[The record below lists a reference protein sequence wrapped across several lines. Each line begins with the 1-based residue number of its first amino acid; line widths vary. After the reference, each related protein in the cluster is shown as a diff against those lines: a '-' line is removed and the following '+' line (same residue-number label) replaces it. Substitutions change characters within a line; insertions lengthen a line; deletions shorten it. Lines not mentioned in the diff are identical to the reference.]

1 MVMAGRSI
9 AAARCTMPIRSGS
22 STSPTGCRSTPGRP
36 TIPRSNRRRCSS
48 ASQRKARRLHRWR
61 RPRKRLDGDVFWPG
75 PQRVVPANAGTHTAW
90 THVLALEQR
99 PFFNIEARGYGFLRS
114 QGRPGASWCRPWLAG
129 MPMTH
134 PGEKFYPE
142 GVHWDDPIARGTLPD
157 LLSKASVQYGARP
170 AIEFRDRPI
179 SFTELEAMVEVAASA
194 FLRAGYGKNTS
205 VALFLGN
212 SPDHPVNFFGAL
224 KAGARI
230 VPLSPLD
237 GERALSHKLGD
248 SGAPI
253 LVTSDLSALLP
264 MALKFLE
271 KGLLDRLIVCE
282 DDNWGAVGNPHTPI
296 PANPAITTFRAFA
309 EGATKPMQWP
319 AIAADD
325 VALLQYTGGTTGLPK
340 GAMLS
345 HGNLTSA
352 VSIYDVW
359 GKAARAKRD
368 AVERVICVLPLF
380 HIYAL
385 TVILLRSLTR
395 GDLISLHQRFD
406 VEAVM
411 RDIEVKRA
419 TAFPGVPTMWIAI
432 ASLPDLE
439 SRDLS
444 SLVSC
449 GSGGAPLP
457 VEVARIFERKVGM
470 KLKSGWGM
478 TETCSPGTGHPKEGP
493 DKPGSIGLM
502 LPGIEMDVV
511 SLEDPRQLMPVGE
524 VGEIRIRGPN
534 VTKGYWNRPKETAEA
549 FVGDR
554 FLTGDI
560 GYMDEDGYFYLVDR
574 KKDMIISGGFNVYP
588 SVIESATYEH
598 PDVEEVV
605 VIGIPDT
612 YRGEAAKAFVKL
624 RRGAKT
630 LDLEGLNAFLAD
642 KIGRHEMPTALEI
655 RDSLPRTPVGKLS
668 KKELIEE
675 ERKKHDEAPAPAPEP
690 LKRARS

>member
-1 MVMAGRSI
+1 
-9 AAARCTMPIRSGS
+9 
-22 STSPTGCRSTPGRP
+22 
-36 TIPRSNRRRCSS
+36 
-48 ASQRKARRLHRWR
+48 
-61 RPRKRLDGDVFWPG
+61 
-75 PQRVVPANAGTHTAW
+75 
-90 THVLALEQR
+90 
-99 PFFNIEARGYGFLRS
+99 
-114 QGRPGASWCRPWLAG
+114 
-129 MPMTH
+129 MTH
-134 PGEKFYPE
+134 PGEQFYPD

-157 LLSKASVQYGARP
+157 LLSKAAKQYGARP

-179 SFTELEAMVEVAASA
+179 GYSELEAMVEVAASA
-194 FLRAGYGKNTS
+194 FLRAGYGKGTS
-205 VALFLGN
+205 IALFLGN

-230 VPLSPLD
+230 VHLSPLD

-248 SGAPI
+248 SGARI
-253 LVTSDLSALLP
+253 LVTSDLATLLP
-264 MALKFLE
+264 MALKFFE

-282 DDNWGAVGNPHTPI
+282 DDTWGAAGNPHTPI
-296 PANPAITTFRAFA
+296 PDHPAILTFKTFVQ
-309 EGATKPMQWP
+309 GATLPGQWP
-319 AIAADD
+319 AISPDD

-359 GKAARAKRD
+359 SKKLRAERKTS
-368 AVERVICVLPLF
+368 ERVICVLPLF

-385 TVILLRSLTR
+385 TVILLGSLEH

-432 ASLPDLE
+432 ASLPDLD

-444 SLVSC
+444 SLTSC
-449 GSGGAPLP
+449 MSGGAPLP
-457 VEVARIFERKVGM
+457 VEVARILQRKANM

-478 TETCSPGTGHPKEGP
+478 TETCSPGTSHPAEGP

-511 SLEDPRQLMPVGE
+511 ALNDPMQVLPTGAT
-524 VGEIRIRGPN
+524 GEIRIRGPN
-534 VTKGYWNRPKETAEA
+534 VTKGYWNRPAETAEA

-560 GYMDEDGYFYLVDR
+560 GYVDGDGYFYLVDR

-588 SVIESATYEH
+588 QMIEQVIYEH
-598 PDVEEVV
+598 PAVQEVI
-605 VIGIPDT
+605 VIGIPDD

-624 RRGAKT
+624 RATASPFT
-630 LDLEGLNAFLAD
+630 LDELKAFLSG
-642 KIGRHEMPTALEI
+642 KLGKHEIPTALDFVDE
-655 RDSLPRTPVGKLS
+655 LPRTPVGKLS
-668 KKELIEE
+668 RHEL
-675 ERKKHDEAPAPAPEP
+675 RNRQSLQQPPAPPRQQQLATGGRP
-690 LKRARS
+690 

>member
-1 MVMAGRSI
+1 
-9 AAARCTMPIRSGS
+9 
-22 STSPTGCRSTPGRP
+22 
-36 TIPRSNRRRCSS
+36 
-48 ASQRKARRLHRWR
+48 
-61 RPRKRLDGDVFWPG
+61 
-75 PQRVVPANAGTHTAW
+75 
-90 THVLALEQR
+90 
-99 PFFNIEARGYGFLRS
+99 
-114 QGRPGASWCRPWLAG
+114 
-129 MPMTH
+129 MTH

-142 GVHWDDPIARGTLPD
+142 GVRWDDAIARGTLPD
-157 LLSKASVQYGARP
+157 LLSKAAMQYGARP

-179 SFTELEAMVEVAASA
+179 SYAELEAKVEVAAAA
-194 FLRAGYGKNTS
+194 FLRAGYGKNHS

-212 SPDHPVNFFGAL
+212 SPDHPINFFGAL

-230 VPLSPLD
+230 VHLSPLD
-237 GERALSHKLGD
+237 GERALSHKLSD
-248 SGAPI
+248 SGARI
-253 LVTSDLSALLP
+253 LITSNLAALLP
-264 MALKFLE
+264 MALKFLD

-282 DDNWGAVGNPHTPI
+282 DDHWGAVGNPQTPI
-296 PANPAITTFRAFA
+296 PDNPAIVTFKTFIA
-309 EGATKPMQWP
+309 GATRPAQWP
-319 AIAADD
+319 SISVDE
-325 VALLQYTGGTTGLPK
+325 VGLLQYTGGTAGLPK
-340 GAMLS
+340 GPMLS

-352 VSIYDVW
+352 VSIYDLW
-359 GKAARAKRD
+359 GRAARTKRD
-368 AVERVICVLPLF
+368 AIERVICVLPLF

-385 TVILLRSLTR
+385 TVILLRSLER

-432 ASLPDLE
+432 ASLPDLG

-457 VEVARIFERKVGM
+457 VEVAKIFERKTNM

-478 TETCSPGTGHPKEGP
+478 TETCSPGTGHPQVGP

-511 SLEDPRQLMPVGE
+511 SLEDPTRLMPVGE
-524 VGEIRIRGPN
+524 AGEIRIRGPN
-534 VTKGYWNRPKETAEA
+534 VTKGYWNRPQETAEA

-560 GYMDEDGYFYLVDR
+560 GYMDADGYFYLVDR

-588 SVIESATYEH
+588 QMIEQAIYTHPAVHEVI
-598 PDVEEVV
+598 
-605 VIGIPDT
+605 VIGIRDD

-624 RRGAKT
+624 RAGAAPFS
-630 LDLEGLNAFLAD
+630 LEELRAFLTG
-642 KIGRHEMPTALEI
+642 KLGKHELPAALDFVDE
-655 RDSLPRTPVGKLS
+655 LPRTSVGKLS
-668 KKELIEE
+668 RHEL
-675 ERKKHDEAPAPAPEP
+675 RVLQPAQQPQPKQQQLATGGH
-690 LKRARS
+690 S

>member
-1 MVMAGRSI
+1 
-9 AAARCTMPIRSGS
+9 
-22 STSPTGCRSTPGRP
+22 
-36 TIPRSNRRRCSS
+36 
-48 ASQRKARRLHRWR
+48 
-61 RPRKRLDGDVFWPG
+61 
-75 PQRVVPANAGTHTAW
+75 
-90 THVLALEQR
+90 
-99 PFFNIEARGYGFLRS
+99 
-114 QGRPGASWCRPWLAG
+114 
-129 MPMTH
+129 MTH
-134 PGEKFYPE
+134 PGEQFYPE
-142 GVHWDDPIARGTLPD
+142 GIHWDDPIARGTLPD
-157 LLSKASVQYGARP
+157 LLSTASVQYGART

-179 SFTELEAMVEVAASA
+179 SYSELEAKVEIAASA
-194 FLRAGYGKNTS
+194 FLRAGCGKNTS

-230 VPLSPLD
+230 VHLSPLD
-237 GERALSHKLGD
+237 GERALSHKLSD
-248 SGAPI
+248 SGARI
-253 LVTSDLSALLP
+253 LVTSDLVALLP
-264 MALKFLE
+264 TALKFLE

-282 DDNWGAVGNPHTPI
+282 DDHWGAVGNPHAPI
-296 PANPAITTFRAFA
+296 PDHPAIVTF
-309 EGATKPMQWP
+309 ATFVADATRPVQWP
-319 AIAADD
+319 AISADD

-359 GKAARAKRD
+359 GRNAAAQRNAI
-368 AVERVICVLPLF
+368 ERVICVLPLF

-385 TVILLRSLTR
+385 TVVLLRSLER
-395 GDLISLHQRFD
+395 GDLISLHQRFE
-406 VEAVM
+406 VQAVM

-419 TAFPGVPTMWIAI
+419 TVFPGVPTMWIAI

-439 SRDLS
+439 RRDLS

-457 VEVARIFERKVGM
+457 VEVARIFERKTNM

-478 TETCSPGTGHPKEGP
+478 TETCSPGTGHPQQGP
-493 DKPGSIGLM
+493 EKPGSIGLM

-511 SLEDPRQLMPVGE
+511 ALDDPKKKLPPGE

-560 GYMDEDGYFYLVDR
+560 GYMDSDGYFYLVDR

-588 SVIESATYEH
+588 QMIEQAIYEH
-598 PDVEEVV
+598 PAVQEVI
-605 VIGIPDT
+605 VIGIPDD

-624 RRGAKT
+624 RAGANPFT
-630 LDLEGLNAFLAD
+630 LDELKAFLAG
-642 KIGRHEMPTALEI
+642 KLGKHEIPAALDFVDE
-655 RDSLPRTPVGKLS
+655 LPRTSVGKLS
-668 KKELIEE
+668 RHEL
-675 ERKKHDEAPAPAPEP
+675 RNLQPSQP
-690 LKRARS
+690 LAQPKQQQLATGGRP

>member
-1 MVMAGRSI
+1 
-9 AAARCTMPIRSGS
+9 
-22 STSPTGCRSTPGRP
+22 
-36 TIPRSNRRRCSS
+36 
-48 ASQRKARRLHRWR
+48 
-61 RPRKRLDGDVFWPG
+61 
-75 PQRVVPANAGTHTAW
+75 
-90 THVLALEQR
+90 
-99 PFFNIEARGYGFLRS
+99 
-114 QGRPGASWCRPWLAG
+114 
-129 MPMTH
+129 MTH
-134 PGEKFYPE
+134 PGEQFYPE
-142 GVHWDDPIARGTLPD
+142 GVHWDDAIARGTLPD
-157 LLSKASVQYGARP
+157 LLSKAAVDYGARP

-179 SFTELEAMVEVAASA
+179 SYAELEAKVEVAASA

-212 SPDHPVNFFGAL
+212 SPDHPINFFGAL

-230 VPLSPLD
+230 VHLSPLD
-237 GERALSHKLGD
+237 GERALSHKLSD
-248 SGAPI
+248 SGARI
-253 LVTSDLSALLP
+253 LVTSNLSALLP

-282 DDNWGAVGNPHTPI
+282 DDHWGAVGNPHTPI
-296 PANPAITTFRAFA
+296 PDNPAIVTFKKFV
-309 EGATKPMQWP
+309 EGATRPSLWP
-319 AIAADD
+319 SVSADD

-359 GKAARAKRD
+359 GKPARAQRD
-368 AVERVICVLPLF
+368 AIERVICVLPLF

-385 TVILLRSLTR
+385 TVILLRSFER

-432 ASLPDLE
+432 ASLPDLD

-444 SLVSC
+444 SLVYC

-457 VEVARIFERKVGM
+457 VEVARIFERKTNM

-478 TETCSPGTGHPKEGP
+478 TETCSPGTGHPPEGP
-493 DKPGSIGLM
+493 EKPGSIGLM

-511 SLEDPRQLMPVGE
+511 ALDDPKKVLPPGE

-534 VTKGYWNRPKETAEA
+534 VTRGYWNRPQETAEA

-560 GYMDEDGYFYLVDR
+560 GYMDSDGYFYLVDR

-588 SVIESATYEH
+588 QMIEQAIYEH
-598 PDVEEVV
+598 PGVHEVI
-605 VIGIPDT
+605 VIGIPDD

-624 RRGAKT
+624 RAGATSFT
-630 LDLEGLNAFLAD
+630 LDELKTFLAG
-642 KIGRHEMPTALEI
+642 KLGKHEIPAALDFVDE
-655 RDSLPRTPVGKLS
+655 LPRTSVGKLS
-668 KKELIEE
+668 RHEL
-675 ERKKHDEAPAPAPEP
+675 RNLQPAQPKQEHLAAGG
-690 LKRARS
+690 RV

>member
-1 MVMAGRSI
+1 
-9 AAARCTMPIRSGS
+9 
-22 STSPTGCRSTPGRP
+22 
-36 TIPRSNRRRCSS
+36 
-48 ASQRKARRLHRWR
+48 
-61 RPRKRLDGDVFWPG
+61 
-75 PQRVVPANAGTHTAW
+75 
-90 THVLALEQR
+90 
-99 PFFNIEARGYGFLRS
+99 
-114 QGRPGASWCRPWLAG
+114 
-129 MPMTH
+129 MTH
-134 PGEKFYPE
+134 LGEQFYPQ

-157 LLSKASVQYGARP
+157 LLSKAAVDYAARP

-179 SFTELEAMVEVAASA
+179 SYAELEAMVEVAASA
-194 FLRAGYGKNTS
+194 FLRAGYGHNTS

-224 KAGARI
+224 KAGTRL
-230 VPLSPLD
+230 VHLSPLD
-237 GERALSHKLGD
+237 GERALSHKLSD
-248 SGAPI
+248 SGARV
-253 LVTSDLSALLP
+253 LVTSDLSTLMP

-271 KGLLDRLIVCE
+271 NGLLDRLIVCE

-296 PANPAITTFRAFA
+296 PDHPAIVTFRKFTA
-309 EGATKPMQWP
+309 GAARPAQWP
-319 AIAADD
+319 KVSADD

-345 HGNLTSA
+345 HANLTSA

-359 GKAARAKRD
+359 GKPARAERGD
-368 AVERVICVLPLF
+368 VIDRVICVLPLF
-380 HIYAL
+380 HIFAL
-385 TVILLRSLTR
+385 TVILLRSLER

-432 ASLPDLE
+432 ASQPDLE

-444 SLVSC
+444 SLTFC

-457 VEVARIFERKVGM
+457 VEVARIFERKTNM

-478 TETCSPGTGHPKEGP
+478 TETCSPGTGHPPEGP
-493 DKPGSIGLM
+493 EKPGSIGLM
-502 LPGIEMDVV
+502 LPGIELDVV
-511 SLEDPRQLMPVGE
+511 ALDDPKKALPPGE

-534 VTKGYWNRPKETAEA
+534 VTRGYWNRPQETAEA

-560 GYMDEDGYFYLVDR
+560 GYMDSDGYFYLVDR

-588 SVIESATYEH
+588 QMIEQAIYEH
-598 PDVEEVV
+598 PAVHEVI
-605 VIGIPDT
+605 VIGIPDD

-624 RRGAKT
+624 RAGAAPFT
-630 LDLEGLNAFLAD
+630 LEELKAFLTG
-642 KIGRHEMPTALEI
+642 KLGRHEIPAALEFV
-655 RDSLPRTPVGKLS
+655 DELPRTSVGKLS
-668 KKELIEE
+668 RHEL
-675 ERKKHDEAPAPAPEP
+675 RNQQAPPKQQLASGG
-690 LKRARS
+690 RV

>member
-1 MVMAGRSI
+1 M
-9 AAARCTMPIRSGS
+9 
-22 STSPTGCRSTPGRP
+22 
-36 TIPRSNRRRCSS
+36 
-48 ASQRKARRLHRWR
+48 
-61 RPRKRLDGDVFWPG
+61 
-75 PQRVVPANAGTHTAW
+75 
-90 THVLALEQR
+90 
-99 PFFNIEARGYGFLRS
+99 
-114 QGRPGASWCRPWLAG
+114 
-129 MPMTH
+129 H
-134 PGEKFYPE
+134 PGEQFYPE
-142 GVHWDDPIARGTLPD
+142 GVRWDDPIARGTLPD
-157 LLSKASVQYGARP
+157 LLSSAAAEFGARP

-179 SFTELEAMVEVAASA
+179 SFVELEAMVEIAAAA

-224 KAGARI
+224 KAGAR
-230 VPLSPLD
+230 VVHLSPLD
-237 GERALSHKLGD
+237 GEIALSHKLSD
-248 SGAPI
+248 SGARI
-253 LVTSDLSALLP
+253 LVTSNLSALLP
-264 MALKFLE
+264 TALKFLD

-282 DDNWGAVGNPHTPI
+282 DDNWGKAGTPQTAL
-296 PANPAITTFRAFA
+296 PDNPAVITFRQFID
-309 EGATKPMQWP
+309 GATKPAQWP
-319 AIAADD
+319 QISADD

-352 VSIYDVW
+352 VSVYDVW
-359 GKAARAKRD
+359 GRPARAERN
-368 AVERVICVLPLF
+368 AIERVICVLPLF

-385 TVILLRSLTR
+385 TVVLLSCLRR
-395 GDLISLHQRFD
+395 GNLISLHQRFD

-432 ASLPDLE
+432 AALPDLDK
-439 SRDLS
+439 RDLS

-457 VEVARIFERKVGM
+457 VEVAKIFERKVGM

-493 DKPGSIGLM
+493 EKPGSIGLM

-511 SLEDPRQLMPVGE
+511 SLDDPKQLMPVGE

-549 FVGDR
+549 LVGDR

-560 GYMDEDGYFYLVDR
+560 GYMDPDGYFYLVDR

-588 SVIESATYEH
+588 QMIEQAIYTHPAVQEVI
-598 PDVEEVV
+598 
-605 VIGIPDT
+605 VIGIPDD

-624 RRGAKT
+624 RAGAQPFT
-630 LDLEGLNAFLAD
+630 LDELKAFLAG
-642 KIGRHEMPTALEI
+642 KLGKHEIPAALDFVDE
-655 RDSLPRTPVGKLS
+655 LPRTPVGKLS
-668 KKELIEE
+668 RHEL
-675 ERKKHDEAPAPAPEP
+675 RQQQPAQAEQQ
-690 LKRARS
+690 LASGGRS

>member
-1 MVMAGRSI
+1 
-9 AAARCTMPIRSGS
+9 
-22 STSPTGCRSTPGRP
+22 
-36 TIPRSNRRRCSS
+36 
-48 ASQRKARRLHRWR
+48 
-61 RPRKRLDGDVFWPG
+61 
-75 PQRVVPANAGTHTAW
+75 
-90 THVLALEQR
+90 
-99 PFFNIEARGYGFLRS
+99 
-114 QGRPGASWCRPWLAG
+114 
-129 MPMTH
+129 MTH
-134 PGEKFYPE
+134 PGEQFYPQ
-142 GVHWDDPIARGTLPD
+142 GVRWDDPIPRGTLPD
-157 LLSKASVQYGARP
+157 LLSQAAADYGTRP

-179 SFTELEAMVEVAASA
+179 SYTELEATVELTASA
-194 FLRAGYGKNTS
+194 FLRAGFGKNHS

-224 KAGARI
+224 KAGAR
-230 VPLSPLD
+230 VVHLSPLD
-237 GERALSHKLGD
+237 GERALSHKLSD
-248 SGAPI
+248 SGARI
-253 LVTSDLSALLP
+253 LVTSNLAALLP

-282 DDNWGAVGNPHTPI
+282 DDHWGAVGNPHTPI
-296 PANPAITTFRAFA
+296 PDHPAIVTFRAFVQ
-309 EGATKPMQWP
+309 GATRPARWP
-319 AIAADD
+319 HIDADD

-352 VSIYDVW
+352 VSVYDVW
-359 GKAARAKRD
+359 GKTARAKRD
-368 AVERVICVLPLF
+368 AIERVICVLPLF

-385 TVILLRSLTR
+385 TVVLLSGLRR
-395 GDLISLHQRFD
+395 GNLISLHQRFD

-419 TAFPGVPTMWIAI
+419 TSFPGVPTMWIAI

-457 VEVARIFERKVGM
+457 VEVARIFERKVNM

-478 TETCSPGTGHPKEGP
+478 TETCSPGTGHPQEGP
-493 DKPGSIGLM
+493 EKPGSIGLM

-511 SLEDPRQLMPVGE
+511 ALDDPRKVLPAGE
-524 VGEIRIRGPN
+524 VGEIRIKGPN

-560 GYMDEDGYFYLVDR
+560 GYMDNDGYFYLVDR

-588 SVIESATYEH
+588 QMIEQAIYEH
-598 PDVEEVV
+598 PAVQEVI
-605 VIGIPDT
+605 VIGIPDD

-624 RRGAKT
+624 RAGANPFT
-630 LDLEGLNAFLAD
+630 LEELKAFLTG
-642 KIGRHEMPTALEI
+642 KLGKHEIPAALDFVDE
-655 RDSLPRTPVGKLS
+655 LPRTSVGKLS
-668 KKELIEE
+668 RHEL
-675 ERKKHDEAPAPAPEP
+675 RNLQPAQPKPQQLASGGRP
-690 LKRARS
+690 